1 MAQSIQAVR
10 IAAAG
15 AVISMIAAWGS
26 SAIAAE
32 ATPQKAVEARAVLP
46 TMVVTAPAISRLP
59 TAIVTARA
67 YQRLPV
73 AMVTAPA
80 TGLAANTQLAA
91 RF

>member
-10 IAAAG
+10 TAAAA
-15 AVISMIAAWGS
+15 AVISLIAAWGS

-32 ATPQKAVEARAVLP
+32 ATPQKAVDARAVLP
-46 TMVVTAPAISRLP
+46 TMVVTAAAINRLP

-80 TGLAANTQLAA
+80 TRLAADTQLAS

>member
-1 MAQSIQAVR
+1 MIQTIQAVR

-73 AMVTAPA
+73 AMITAPA
-80 TGLAANTQLAA
+80 TRLAANTQLAA

>member
-1 MAQSIQAVR
+1 MAQFIQAVR

-15 AVISMIAAWGS
+15 AVISMTAAWGS
-26 SAIAAE
+26 SAIAAD

-73 AMVTAPA
+73 AMITAPA
-80 TGLAANTQLAA
+80 TRLAANAQVAS

>member
-1 MAQSIQAVR
+1 MAQFIQAVR

-15 AVISMIAAWGS
+15 AFITMIAAQAS
-26 SAIAAE
+26 SAIAGE

-59 TAIVTARA
+59 TAVVTARA
-67 YQRLPV
+67 YQRLRV
-73 AMVTAPA
+73 AMITAPA
-80 TGLAANTQLAA
+80 TGPAAETQLAA